1 MDCKLGCRFTAR
13 AERDLDSILEY
24 ISEELCSPNAAAA
37 LGRKVFDC
45 LDRLRM
51 FPNSGKKVDNPY
63 INDESLRKV
72 FIDEYVL
79 YYKVSE
85 TDMTLYVVAMI
96 YGRRDLVHALRD
108 LDRGD

>member
-1 MDCKLGCRFTAR
+1 
-13 AERDLDSILEY
+13 
-24 ISEELCSPNAAAA
+24 
-37 LGRKVFDC
+37 
-45 LDRLRM
+45 M

-96 YGRRDLVHALRD
+96 YGRRDIVHALRD